1 MNAVGRRLIEPA
13 RQLGLEELAA
23 AWFGVAIEATLP
35 GYGALAG
42 EMEMFRKLRGALGAS
57 LLRSASPEARNN
69 RPCPWQPPCALD
81 LLFREQARGGGG
93 RGVPK
98 PWVLAAD
105 RVGKDLVV
113 RLTLFGFATEWAPA
127 ISAAL
132 AEALVY
138 GVEWRLLRRDLFKP
152 RPEISALRLLEIQ
165 GKATTTVPDAAL
177 VTFVSPLEAEMT
189 DLREAP
195 WSLLTRAARRVQMLA
210 AWMDAGLSDSVE
222 EIAAKARELSYDAGG
237 VEALPVDRRSGRGGQ
252 AFQQLMHSG
261 SLHLGGD
268 LGSIWPLLR
277 IMAFCHVG
285 RGTTAG
291 FGRVSVVAT

>member
-1 MNAVGRRLIEPA
+1 MSAVGRRLIEPT

-23 AWFGVAIEATLP
+23 NWFGVAIEATLP

-42 EMEMFRKLRGALGAS
+42 EMEMFRKVRGAVGAT
-57 LLRSASPEARNN
+57 LLRRASPEARIN
-69 RPCPWQPPCALD
+69 RPCPWQQPCALD

-113 RLTLFGFATEWAPA
+113 RLSLFGFAAEWVPA
-127 ISAAL
+127 VAAAG
-132 AEALVY
+132 AEALVH
-138 GVEWRLLRRDLFKP
+138 GVEWRLLRRDRFKP
-152 RPEISALRLLEIQ
+152 RPEISSLRLVEIQ
-165 GKATTTVPDAAL
+165 GTATTTVPGAAL
-177 VTFVSPLEAEMT
+177 VTFVTPLEAEVT

-210 AWMDAGLSDSVE
+210 AWMDTGLSDSVE
-222 EIAAKARELSYDAGG
+222 EIATKARELRFDAGG
-237 VEALPVDRRSGRGGQ
+237 VEALPVGRRSGRGGQ
-252 AFQQLMHSG
+252 TFQQLMHSG
-261 SLHLGGD
+261 SLHVEGD

-291 FGRVSVVAT
+291 FGRVSVATA